1 MNRRRFLKMI
11 LAFLG
16 SITFFSFA
24 FSFLKY
30 LTAIPARATAANK
43 ITIRKNEIASGDA
56 KTVVY
61 QNAPAIIINR
71 PDKGFI
77 ALSLICTH
85 LGCVVEFN
93 KSRQKLVCP
102 CHAGMYDLEGNVI
115 SGPPPKPLT
124 AIPLKIEGDSII
136 IG

>member
-16 SITFFSFA
+16 SVTFFSFA

-30 LTAIPARATAANK
+30 LTALPASTSAASK

-56 KTVVY
+56 KNIVY
-61 QNAPAIIINR
+61 QNTPAIVINR

-77 ALSLICTH
+77 ALSLTCTH

-93 KSRQKLVCP
+93 KSTQKLVCP
-102 CHAGMYDLEGNVI
+102 CHA
-115 SGPPPKPLT
+115 
-124 AIPLKIEGDSII
+124 
-136 IG
+136 

>member
-16 SITFFSFA
+16 SITFFSFV

-30 LTAIPARATAANK
+30 LTALPARATASNK
-43 ITIRKNEIASGDA
+43 ISIRKNEIASGDA

>member
-16 SITFFSFA
+16 SITFFSFV

-30 LTAIPARATAANK
+30 LTAIPARATAASK
-43 ITIRKNEIASGDA
+43 ITIRENEIASGDA
-56 KTVVY
+56 RTIVY
-61 QNAPAIIINR
+61 QNSPAIIINR

-93 KSRQKLVCP
+93 KSSQKLVCP

-124 AIPLKIEGDSII
+124 ALPLKIEGDSII

>member
-1 MNRRRFLKMI
+1 MI

-16 SITFFSFA
+16 SVSFFSFA

-30 LTAIPARATAANK
+30 LTALPARAATASK
-43 ITIRKNEIASGDA
+43 LIIRKNEIASGDA
-56 KTVVY
+56 KNIIY
-61 QNAPAIIINR
+61 QNAPAIVINR

-77 ALSLICTH
+77 ALTLTCTH
-85 LGCVVEFN
+85 LGCVVEFD
-93 KSRQKLVCP
+93 KSGQKLVCP

-124 AIPLKIEGDSII
+124 SIPLKIEGDSII

>member
-1 MNRRRFLKMI
+1 MNRRRFLQI
-11 LAFLG
+11 FLAFLG
-16 SITFFSFA
+16 SVTFLSFVFSF
-24 FSFLKY
+24 FKY
-30 LTAIPARATAANK
+30 LTALPARAAAASK
-43 ITIRKNEIASGDA
+43 LTIRKNEIASGDA
-56 KTVVY
+56 RNIVY

-77 ALSLICTH
+77 ALTLTCTH

-93 KSRQKLVCP
+93 KSRQRLLCP
-102 CHAGMYDLEGNVI
+102 CHAGLYDLEGNVI

-124 AIPLKIEGDSII
+124 VIPLKIEGDSIL

>member
-16 SITFFSFA
+16 SVTFLSFA

-30 LTAIPARATAANK
+30 LTSIPARTTAANK
-43 ITIRKNEIASGDA
+43 LTIRKDAIASGDA
-56 KTVVY
+56 MNVVY
-61 QNAPAIIINR
+61 QNNPAIVINR
-71 PDKGFI
+71 PEKGFI
-77 ALSLICTH
+77 ALSLTCTH
-85 LGCVVEFN
+85 LGCVVEFI
-93 KSRQKLVCP
+93 KSRQILLCP
-102 CHAGMYDLEGNVI
+102 CHAGTYDLEGNVM

>member
-1 MNRRRFLKMI
+1 MNRRRFLKMV

-16 SITFFSFA
+16 SVTFFSFV

-30 LTAIPARATAANK
+30 LTALPARAAATYRL
-43 ITIRKNEIASGDA
+43 TIRKNEIASGDA
-56 KTVVY
+56 RNIIY

-77 ALSLICTH
+77 ALTLTCTH
-85 LGCVVEFN
+85 LGCVVEFD
-93 KSRQKLVCP
+93 KSKQKLVCP

-124 AIPLKIEGDSII
+124 SIPLKIEGDSIL

>member
-24 FSFLKY
+24 LSFLKY
-30 LTAIPARATAANK
+30 LTALPARATAASK

-56 KTVVY
+56 KPIVY
-61 QNAPAIIINR
+61 QNAPAIVINR
-71 PDKGFI
+71 PEKGFI
-77 ALSLICTH
+77 ALSLTCTH

-93 KSRQKLVCP
+93 KDRQILVCP
-102 CHAGMYDLEGNVI
+102 CHAGIYDLEGNVI

-124 AIPLKIEGDSII
+124 VIPLKIEGDSII